1 MGNLT
6 ISEKSEK
13 DLHNTTESETTPWK
27 ICKQAC
33 FELFPLAGKDASF
46 LQKKENARIF
56 YLWITQIPS

>member
-46 LQKKENARIF
+46 LQKKKMHEYFICG
-56 YLWITQIPS
+56 

>member
-13 DLHNTTESETTPWK
+13 DLHNTTERETK
-27 ICKQAC
+27 DLQAG
-33 FELFPLAGKDASF
+33 LFRTVSVGRQVLF
-46 LQKKENARIF
+46 TKKENARIF